1 MVDRRLPTPATRLPA
16 LMTCENKILQIDT
29 KWSEMRKKHKTD
41 NAEFLPVVG
50 AGSRWSTIFT
60 SREC

>member
-1 MVDRRLPTPATRLPA
+1 MVDHRLPA
-16 LMTCENKILQIDT
+16 LMTSENKILQIDT

-41 NAEFLPVVG
+41 DTEFLPVVG